1 MSQNPTPFK
10 LRCRILSDTWV
21 NFKEEDGFQEFFSIN
36 DLGVPLAYAVDD
48 GLVMTNPRL
57 EELINETWN
66 DLMSQLEIE
75 DTGFTSF
82 NHLFD
87 LPESE

>member
-1 MSQNPTPFK
+1 MSQNLTPFGI
-10 LRCRILSDTWV
+10 RCRILSDTWV
-21 NFKEEDGFQEFFSIN
+21 NFKEEEEFQEFFSIN

-48 GLVMTNPRL
+48 GLVMTNPKL
-57 EELINETWN
+57 EDLINETWD
-66 DLMSQLEIE
+66 DLMNQLETE

-82 NHLFD
+82 HHLFD